1 MTAEQT
7 TKQTPKQSHVRTAAR
22 RRFVAPDLARGLA
35 LVGIAMANMVTD
47 WDPAEGVDHAAGLGG
62 YNGDGTAW
70 EKLLVFFETLFVH
83 VRGLPMFATL
93 LGVGIGMIFVSLE
106 RRGYPLRAR
115 RGVLA
120 RRYGFLFLFGLM
132 HKTLFF
138 TNDIM
143 TAYGIAALILCL
155 FIGWSDKALY
165 ALAGAAFAL
174 NAVLRAP
181 GVFAAF
187 SSTAEPIDSS
197 PARIFDLGDRIAAGL
212 ANFWVYPA
220 MGVIEMLAFF
230 PLVVVG
236 FVWGR
241 RGLFGDVVGNARM
254 LRGWALLAAVVIP
267 ALGIPWGCGEIGA
280 LGPGWAAG
288 FNAANEVAGMLT
300 GPGILAAIALACRPL
315 QSRIDASG
323 TLPPPAQTLA
333 QPLVALGKRSMSG
346 YLGQTVLFILT
357 TQPAFWWATRDA
369 TIAGKLGW
377 ALLVWLATL
386 AGAWA
391 LDKAGKPGPFE
402 WLHRRLSYGKDGLP
416 EHYPG

>member
-1 MTAEQT
+1 MTPTGT
-7 TKQTPKQSHVRTAAR
+7 TTHTGERTAAR
-22 RRFVAPDLARGLA
+22 QRFVAPDLARGFA

-47 WDPAEGVDHAAGLGG
+47 WDPAEGADHAAGLGG
-62 YNGDGTAW
+62 YNGDGTVL

-93 LGVGIGMIFVSLE
+93 LGVGVGMIFVSLE

-115 RGVLA
+115 RMVLA
-120 RRYGFLFLFGLM
+120 RRYGFLFLFGLV

-155 FIGWSDKALY
+155 FIGWSDRALY

-174 NAVLRAP
+174 NAVLRTP

-187 SSTAEPIDSS
+187 SPAAEPLDGS
-197 PARIFDLGDRIAAGL
+197 PARIVDLGERIAAGL

-241 RGLFGDVVGNARM
+241 RGVFGDIDGNSQM
-254 LRGWALLAAVVIP
+254 LRGWAILAAVVI
-267 ALGIPWGCGEIGA
+267 AAIGIPWGCAEIGA
-280 LGPGWAAG
+280 LGPGWATG
-288 FNAANEVAGMLT
+288 LTAANGLVGMLT
-300 GPGILAAIALACRPL
+300 GPGILAAISLACRPL
-315 QSRIDASG
+315 QSRINASG
-323 TLPPPAQTLA
+323 TLPYLA
-333 QPLVALGKRSMSG
+333 RPLVALGKRSMSG
-346 YLGQTVLFILT
+346 YLAQTILFTLT
-357 TQPAFWWATRDA
+357 TQPAFWWVTRDA

-377 ALLVWLATL
+377 ALIVWLATV

-391 LDKAGKPGPFE
+391 LERAGKPGPFE
-402 WLHRRLSYGKDGLP
+402 WLHRRLSYGRNGLP
-416 EHYPG
+416 ERYHG

>member
-1 MTAEQT
+1 MTATGT
-7 TKQTPKQSHVRTAAR
+7 TTHTGERTAAR
-22 RRFVAPDLARGLA
+22 QRFVAPDLARGFA

-47 WDPAEGVDHAAGLGG
+47 WDPAEGADHAAGLGG
-62 YNGDGTAW
+62 YNGDGTVL

-115 RGVLA
+115 RMVLA
-120 RRYGFLFLFGLM
+120 RRYGFLFLFGLV

-187 SSTAEPIDSS
+187 SSTAEPIDGS
-197 PARIFDLGDRIAAGL
+197 PARIVDLSDRIAAGL
-212 ANFWVYPA
+212 TNFWVYPA

-241 RGLFGDVVGNARM
+241 RGIFGDVDGNSRM
-254 LRGWALLAAVVIP
+254 LRGWAILAAVVI
-267 ALGIPWGCGEIGA
+267 AAVGIPWGCAEIGA
-280 LGPGWAAG
+280 LEPRWATG
-288 FNAANEVAGMLT
+288 LNATNELVGMLT
-300 GPGILAAIALACRPL
+300 GPGILAAISLACRPL
-315 QSRIDASG
+315 QSRINASG
-323 TLPPPAQTLA
+323 SLPHLA

-346 YLGQTVLFILT
+346 YLAQTILFILT
-357 TQPAFWWATRDA
+357 TQPAFWWVTRDA

-377 ALLVWLATL
+377 ALVVWLVTV

-391 LDKAGKPGPFE
+391 LEWAGKPGPFE